1 MIKAL
6 AIDIDGTI
14 TFQDRQLDTE
24 AVTAIR
30 RAEEADLPVILA
42 TGNVLCFAETA
53 SVLLGTSG
61 PLIAEDGGVVY
72 DNSSNQEH
80 ILGSVEEVDKGIKLI
95 EKEFSVIEHTRSSD
109 MRRTGRTLERT
120 FDASDATKIFQR
132 EELNLVAIDSGF
144 AIHIKNPEVNKG
156 IALQK
161 AVALLKIKTSN
172 IAAIG
177 DAQNDIEML
186 KAAGV
191 SFALDNSHPDIK
203 KTADHVLSQPYG
215 VGVKTAVE
223 RIIKNKK

>member
-14 TFQDRQLDTE
+14 TFRDRQLDTE

-42 TGNVLCFAETA
+42 TGNVLCFAEAA

-80 ILGSVEEVDKGIKLI
+80 ILGSVEEVDKGIKII
-95 EKEFSVIEHTRSSD
+95 EEELSVVKHTRSSD

-120 FDASDATKIFQR
+120 FDPSDATKIFQR
-132 EELNLVAIDSGF
+132 ERLNLVAIDSGF
-144 AIHIKNPEVNKG
+144 AIHVKNPEVNKG
-156 IALQK
+156 VALQK
-161 AVALLKIKTSN
+161 AATLLKIKTSD

-186 KAAGV
+186 ETAGV
-191 SFALDNSHPDIK
+191 GFALDNSHPDIK
-203 KTADHVLSQPYG
+203 KTADHVLSQSHG
-215 VGVKTAVE
+215 AGVKTAVE
-223 RIIKNKK
+223 RIIQSKE